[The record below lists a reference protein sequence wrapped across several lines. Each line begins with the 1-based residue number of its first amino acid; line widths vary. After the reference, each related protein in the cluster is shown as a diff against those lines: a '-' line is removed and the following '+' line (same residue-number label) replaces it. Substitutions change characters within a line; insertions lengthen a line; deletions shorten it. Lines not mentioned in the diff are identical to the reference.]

1 MSTYNIKAQFLHSM
15 HIELTV
21 YTCII
26 VMTGNYYS
34 NARSNILHNNKICY
48 IYYLPL
54 RITKNN
60 YNITK
65 LTTLIALVYR
75 C

>member
-1 MSTYNIKAQFLHSM
+1 MSIYNIKAQFLHS
-15 HIELTV
+15 
-21 YTCII
+21 
-26 VMTGNYYS
+26 
-34 NARSNILHNNKICY
+34 ARSNILHNNKICY

-65 LTTLIALVYR
+65 LTILIALVYK